1 MKVSAGMGFVWLPAV
16 RTKESASQHRQDV
29 FTSFGSQ
36 KTSHGSRCTG
46 NSVAKLPGDIR
57 SQRLVPGIMLKD
69 GAMLALA
76 LCCIVILRHGNV
88 CLPPCLGRWRFESLE
103 DLTAHFELL
112 CSDPRD
118 LAVAI
123 AIYGMLTAY

>member
-57 SQRLVPGIMLKD
+57 SQLTHNPLHVLWQDRHVTLESRSMPAATTLPDSLKEK
-69 GAMLALA
+69 LAA
-76 LCCIVILRHGNV
+76 
-88 CLPPCLGRWRFESLE
+88 
-103 DLTAHFELL
+103 
-112 CSDPRD
+112 
-118 LAVAI
+118 
-123 AIYGMLTAY
+123 